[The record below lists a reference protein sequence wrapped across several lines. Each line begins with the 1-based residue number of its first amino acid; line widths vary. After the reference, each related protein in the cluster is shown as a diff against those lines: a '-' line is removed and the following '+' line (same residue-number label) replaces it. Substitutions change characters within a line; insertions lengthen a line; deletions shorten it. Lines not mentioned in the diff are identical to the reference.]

1 MICCILGTSPV
12 VLAVIPGDVISDSFT
27 VDYRQVTVYAPA
39 VANTD
44 SGYVGVI
51 STITVTIQSNG
62 TGRVFV
68 DTLPLTQIDMQ
79 GSARL
84 AVKVASALLDND
96 ESCTISSSDYDFF
109 FVVRTDAPIIGGPSA
124 GAIMTVATVAL
135 LMDWEISNTTVMTG
149 MINPD
154 GSIGPIGGIL
164 QKIDAAHSVGATR
177 FLIPKGQGTYTET
190 VTQTSTENGR
200 TLIITKPVTRNV
212 SEYAMTNY
220 EMDVVEVAD
229 VNDALLYMT
238 GYELTTP
245 QGDSNI
251 STENYTRSMKPLA
264 ETLLSQAGD
273 MYANATNAFENAT
286 IPSGFFFN
294 YEKQISDTLYVAETR
309 LEEAEQWYT
318 QGVYYTSTSKSFQSL
333 INSQYVLYASQ
344 YFDAEEDK
352 EYVHQLLEQAQS
364 LFDNSSEK
372 AKTTQ
377 IQGMLSLQGVGAA
390 QERVSEAA
398 SYLVDAQNSYQSNDY
413 LNALYKIAFA
423 IQRSE
428 SVTWWLRIVSYFND
442 TGSINSSE
450 LEVLAEEYI
459 SDAQQSITYSDVIV
473 QEMGASSSYIA
484 DAEYLLAAAQDNYD
498 NGYPAAALFE
508 ALEALVK
515 ANLALEL
522 VDGNSADKLQRAKE
536 SASASITE
544 SRQRGIEPVLAV
556 SYYEYAQSL
565 ENESSFNDA
574 IVYYKYSDFVAGILG
589 LTMSCSG
596 QTSRYVGIPEV
607 EQPSLFSRLMG
618 DFMFLVLFFIFG
630 GLAGFA
636 IGLIVVDKRDRK
648 NKDQPPPPSAWTPR
662 SIEDYYRKNK

>member
-1 MICCILGTSPV
+1 M
-12 VLAVIPGDVISDSFT
+12 
-27 VDYRQVTVYAPA
+27 
-39 VANTD
+39 
-44 SGYVGVI
+44 
-51 STITVTIQSNG
+51 
-62 TGRVFV
+62 
-68 DTLPLTQIDMQ
+68 
-79 GSARL
+79 
-84 AVKVASALLDND
+84 
-96 ESCTISSSDYDFF
+96 
-109 FVVRTDAPIIGGPSA
+109 
-124 GAIMTVATVAL
+124 
-135 LMDWEISNTTVMTG
+135 
-149 MINPD
+149 
-154 GSIGPIGGIL
+154 
-164 QKIDAAHSVGATR
+164 
-177 FLIPKGQGTYTET
+177 
-190 VTQTSTENGR
+190 
-200 TLIITKPVTRNV
+200 
-212 SEYAMTNY
+212 
-220 EMDVVEVAD
+220 
-229 VNDALLYMT
+229 
-238 GYELTTP
+238 
-245 QGDSNI
+245 
-251 STENYTRSMKPLA
+251 
-264 ETLLSQAGD
+264 
-273 MYANATNAFENAT
+273 
-286 IPSGFFFN
+286 
-294 YEKQISDTLYVAETR
+294 
-309 LEEAEQWYT
+309 
-318 QGVYYTSTSKSFQSL
+318 
-333 INSQYVLYASQ
+333 
-344 YFDAEEDK
+344 
-352 EYVHQLLEQAQS
+352 
-364 LFDNSSEK
+364 
-372 AKTTQ
+372 
-377 IQGMLSLQGVGAA
+377 
-390 QERVSEAA
+390 
-398 SYLVDAQNSYQSNDY
+398 
-413 LNALYKIAFA
+413 YKIAFA

-522 VDGNSADKLQRAKE
+522 VAGNSADKLQRAKE

-636 IGLIVVDKRDRK
+636 IGLIVVDKRDSK
-648 NKDQPPPPSAWTPR
+648 KKDQPPPPSAWMPR